1 MLKMS
6 KEMIVKQKAVKMGF
20 KKVNVG
26 GWGDKKACHYH
37 KSPGYNSP
45 NL

>member
-1 MLKMS
+1 MIKMS

-26 GWGDKKACHYH
+26 EGQ
-37 KSPGYNSP
+37 KSSSLP
-45 NL
+45 